1 MRIFIAVLVLIFG
14 LQTLSKAD
22 NISDFE
28 IEKMSVGDSLL
39 KHISKIRI
47 DKLNKHFAYPNKQ
60 YYIFVIEKNNLN
72 LNTFDFIQVDIK
84 NNDFEYIIEAL
95 SGFLEYKNQI
105 KECHKKRKKIDNDIK
120 ESFKDLTIN
129 KYNKK
134 HRADKTKKS
143 INYITEFV
151 FKNGDSIVT
160 ICEDWSA
167 HMESKGY
174 TDRLRVGIVPKKYF
188 DWIVDEAY
196 K

>member
-1 MRIFIAVLVLIFG
+1 MKRLLLI
-14 LQTLSKAD
+14 LILILSFQSWTKAD
-22 NISDFE
+22 DISEFE
-28 IEKMSVGDSLL
+28 IEGMSIGDSLL
-39 KHISKIRI
+39 NHISKDQI
-47 DKLNKHFAYPNKQ
+47 DKLNKNFSYPSKQ
-60 YYIFVIEKNNLN
+60 YYICAIEKNNLN
-72 LNTFDFIQVDIK
+72 LKTFDFIQVDIK